1 MLDDGVLHDDDVS
14 PCAGKVI
21 AYQGYQ
27 NLLSADSS
35 VWGLKHANVVCRQ
48 LDCGSAVS
56 TKHFHLQQN
65 TTVWYFFS
73 DCDGSESAL
82 LDCGNIE
89 LWFSSSAIEV
99 VCTGEASDDP
109 LSQRQRSNLG

>member
-1 MLDDGVLHDDDVS
+1 MLDDGVLHDDDSS

-21 AYQGYQ
+21 AYQGHQ

-35 VWGLKHANVVCRQ
+35 VWDLKHANLVCRQ

-56 TKHFHLQQN
+56 TKHVHLHQN

-82 LDCGNIE
+82 LDCGSIE
-89 LWFSSSAIEV
+89 LWFSFSAIEV
-99 VCTGEASDDP
+99 VCTGEASERV
-109 LSQRQRSNLG
+109 SQRQRSNHG